1 MIKLEIDGITR
12 PTCQYRV
19 YLGGRHIKTY
29 EFANDTTALTYL
41 HENYSSAYSIYKLID
56 KPYDRVGAPSVLAK
70 YALRLVYILAVIVF
84 TILFVY
90 LLFALFLGR

>member
-1 MIKLEIDGITR
+1 MIKLEIDGIKR

-41 HENYSSAYSIYKLID
+41 HENYSSAYTLYKLID
-56 KPYDRVGAPSVLAK
+56 KPYDRAGAPAAIAK
-70 YALRLVYILAVIVF
+70 YALRLVSILGVIIF

-90 LLFALFLGR
+90 LLLALFLG

>member
-12 PTCQYRV
+12 STCQYRV

-56 KPYDRVGAPSVLAK
+56 KPYDRAGAPAVFAK

-90 LLFALFLGR
+90 LMFALFLGA